1 MKITIKIDG
10 KDKEFKTDFI
20 SARMFRKSEELGQ
33 RHKNKEEVEL
43 DEIVDFIVQVFNN
56 KFSMDDF
63 YDGVDVSDIFP
74 IFLDTNK
81 KIMEKFNSKINLFP
95 KNS

>member
-1 MKITIKIDG
+1 MKITIKING

-20 SARMFRKSEELGQ
+20 SARMFRRSEELSRKHQ
-33 RHKNKEEVEL
+33 NKEEVDI

-56 KFSMDDF
+56 KFTIDEF

-81 KIMEKFNSKINLFP
+81 KIMEKFKSKIAMFP
-95 KNS
+95 NE

>member
-1 MKITIKIDG
+1 MKITINING

-20 SARMFRKSEELGQ
+20 SARMFRKSEELTRKHQ
-33 RHKNKEEVEL
+33 NKEEVDI

-56 KFSMDDF
+56 KFTIDEF

-74 IFLDTNK
+74 IFMDTNK
-81 KIMEKFNSKINLFP
+81 KIMEKFQSKITKFP
-95 KNS
+95 NE